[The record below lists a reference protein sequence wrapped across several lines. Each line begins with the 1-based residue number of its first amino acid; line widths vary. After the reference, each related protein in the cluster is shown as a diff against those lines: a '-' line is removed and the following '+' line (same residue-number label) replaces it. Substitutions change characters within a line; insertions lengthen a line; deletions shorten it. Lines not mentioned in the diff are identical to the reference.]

1 MKTQLTDAVPQDE
14 LDDYDCAVVED
25 TENMQHCLGYKEGEK
40 VEDNFGITMGEYE
53 GTKAILYDRDGNQIA
68 VQTARSKSG
77 PGGAMNDSIAF
88 NKSFQ
93 QCLAKQ
99 TKLKGKCG

>member
-1 MKTQLTDAVPQDE
+1 MLRTYQQIKRRKSRVI
-14 LDDYDCAVVED
+14 
-25 TENMQHCLGYKEGEK
+25 K
-40 VEDNFGITMGEYE
+40 VGNVSIGGN
-53 GTKAILYDRDGNQIA
+53 NQIA